1 MYLNNHTYYSLRYGT
16 FSEEDLLKMAVH
28 FGYKSLA
35 ITDINNTSAT
45 LNFFRLAQ
53 KYNVKP
59 IAGVDFRNDAEQVYV
74 GIAHNNQAYL
84 ELNQF
89 LSHHLHHKIPF
100 PETAPEIPE
109 VTFIYNFEQ
118 VLRLEKTHFN
128 PNERIGVDLKD
139 IRKIAFNHL
148 IRQQDLW
155 VLCLSNTF
163 RNKTDYNLHRLL
175 RAVDKNTLLSKLDP
189 IEEASANER
198 MLPKQDLWIRLK
210 DFPFLI
216 KNTQNLINRCE
227 TSFSFHSG
235 HQNKKKIS
243 ATNAQDVQLLRHL
256 CQENLPKRY
265 KIITPEIQQRL
276 EKELRTIE
284 EMDFV
289 PFFLINWDI
298 ISYAQRK
305 NYFYVGRGSG
315 ANSIVAYLL
324 RITDVDPIELNLY
337 FERFMNVYRT
347 SPPDFDLDFSWRDRE
362 DVTRYI
368 FDRYGNQGEVA
379 LIATY
384 STFRHSAAMRE
395 LGKVFGLPKH
405 EIDILSDGKY
415 NLAELDN
422 YAKLVHQYGKLLRDF
437 PNLRS
442 VHAGGILISEKP
454 IHYFSATDLPPK
466 GFPTTHFDMV
476 IAEDAGLY
484 KYDILGQRGLGKIKE
499 AVEII
504 KYNQPTNK
512 PADIHDTKPMFT
524 DKKINEM
531 IKTGNC
537 IGCFYVESPAMR
549 MLIRKLEV
557 DNYLLLVAASSIIR
571 PGVAQS
577 GMMREYIMRHKHPER
592 RKTAHPTLYE
602 IMPDTYGVMVYQEDV
617 IKVAHHFAGL
627 DLGEA
632 DVLRRGMSGKFR
644 SRNEMHL
651 VQQKFFDNCKAKGY
665 PDELVKE
672 VWRQI
677 ESFAGYAF
685 AKGHSASYA
694 VESYQSLYLK
704 CYYPLEY
711 MVAVINNGGGY
722 YQRELY
728 FHEARM
734 NGGIL
739 HPPCVNKSFMQTVI
753 YGKDIYLG
761 FNLLHNFD
769 ENSMQVIQ
777 EERSENGVFTSFQNF
792 IHRVPLGI
800 EQMDILI
807 RINAFRF
814 TKIAKKN
821 LLWQT
826 YTLHSKTKK
835 QSTTKELFP
844 PVERDFNMPNL
855 ETNFLE
861 EAFDQIEL
869 LGFALC
875 DPFSLTAERI
885 PEGLQAKDLPF
896 HVHKTVKIYGYLV
909 TAKYTKTHKKEIMHF
924 GTFLDQQ
931 GHWID
936 TVHFPMI
943 AKKYPFL
950 GKGVYELIGKVT
962 EEFGFYTLQV
972 SAMKKMAFMA
982 DMRFI

>member
-16 FSEEDLLKMAVH
+16 FSEEDLLQMAVQN
-28 FGYKSLA
+28 GYESLA
-35 ITDINNTSAT
+35 ITDINNTSVT
-45 LNFFRLAQ
+45 LNFFRLAK
-53 KYNVKP
+53 KYNIKP
-59 IAGVDFRNDAEQVYV
+59 IAGIDFRNGAEPMYV
-74 GIAHNNQAYL
+74 GIAHNNSAYL
-84 ELNQF
+84 ELNNF
-89 LSHHLHHKIPF
+89 LSHHLHHRIPF
-100 PETAPEIPE
+100 PETAPDISD
-109 VTFIYNFEQ
+109 VSFIFSFET
-118 VLRLEKTHFN
+118 VLKQEKSIFR

-139 IRKIAFNHL
+139 LKKISFNHL
-148 IRQQDLW
+148 IRRPELW

-163 RNKTDYNLHRLL
+163 RNKTDFNIHRLL
-175 RAVDKNTLLSKLDP
+175 RAVDNNTLLSKLDP
-189 IEEASANER
+189 LEQASPNEI
-198 MLPKQDLWIRLK
+198 MLPKQQLLDRVK

-216 KNTQNLINRCE
+216 QNTQDLIDSCE
-227 TSFSFHSG
+227 TSFSFNAE
-235 HQNKKKIS
+235 HQNKKKFTESKAKDI
-243 ATNAQDVQLLRHL
+243 QLLRHL
-256 CQENLPKRY
+256 CLENLPKRY
-265 KIITPEIQQRL
+265 PVVTPEIQQRL
-276 EKELRTIE
+276 EKELKTIE

-289 PFFLINWDI
+289 SFFLVNWDI

-347 SPPDFDLDFSWRDRE
+347 SPPDFDIDFSWRDRE
-362 DVTRYI
+362 DVTNYI
-368 FDRYGNQGEVA
+368 FDRYGKNGEVS

-384 STFRHSAAMRE
+384 STYRHSAAMRE

-415 NLAELDN
+415 DPTQLES
-422 YAKLVHQYGKLLRDF
+422 YAKLVHQYGRLIHDF

-442 VHAGGILISEKP
+442 VHASGILISEKP

-466 GFPTTHFDMV
+466 GFPTTHFDMI

-499 AVEII
+499 ATEII
-504 KYNQPTNK
+504 KYNQPEKTL
-512 PADIHDTKPMFT
+512 PDIHDTKPMFT
-524 DKKINEM
+524 DEKVNHM
-531 IKTGNC
+531 IKKGNC

-577 GMMREYIMRHKHPER
+577 GMMREYIMRHKYPEK
-592 RKTAHPTLYE
+592 RKDAHPTLYE
-602 IMPDTYGVMVYQEDV
+602 IMPETYGVMVYQEDV
-617 IKVAHHFAGL
+617 IKVAHQFADL
-627 DLGEA
+627 SLGEA

-651 VQQKFFDNCKAKGY
+651 VQQKFFNNCLKKGY
-665 PDELVKE
+665 PEQLVKD

-694 VESYQSLYLK
+694 VESYQSLFLK

-722 YQRELY
+722 YTRELY

-739 HPPCVNKSFMQTVI
+739 HAPCINKSFSQTVI
-753 YGKDIYLG
+753 YKKDIYLG
-761 FNLLHNFD
+761 FNLLNNID
-769 ENSMQVIQ
+769 ENSMELI
-777 EERSENGVFTSFQNF
+777 ETERNENGEFTSFQDFVN
-792 IHRVPLGI
+792 RVPLGI

-814 TKIAKKN
+814 TQIPKRN
-821 LLWQT
+821 LLWQV
-826 YTLHSKTKK
+826 YSLQPKNKKT
-835 QSTTKELFP
+835 QATKELFP
-844 PVERDFNMPNL
+844 PPERNFDMPNL
-855 ETNFLE
+855 TSNPLE
-861 EAFDQIEL
+861 DVFDQIEL
-869 LGFALC
+869 LGFALS
-875 DPFSLTAERI
+875 DPFSLTAEKV
-885 PEGLQAKDLPF
+885 PDGLLAKDLPF
-896 HVHKTVKIYGYLV
+896 NLNKTVSIYGYLV
-909 TAKYTKTHKKEIMHF
+909 TAKYTKTHKKEVMHF
-924 GTFLDQQ
+924 GTFLDRA

-936 TVHFPMI
+936 TVHFPMV
-943 AKKYPFL
+943 AKKYPFQ
-950 GKGVYELIGKVT
+950 GKGIYKLTGKVT
-962 EEFGFYTLQV
+962 EEFGFYTLQIY
-972 SAMKKMAFMA
+972 KMRKLAFMK
-982 DMRFI
+982 DQRFV